1 MKRSL
6 TISDV
11 FTFLFERYCDGVD
24 EVNDFN
30 YLAINELMDCV
41 NRRRVDG
48 EGCDY
53 HELRDAIPHWD
64 RTLPAADPAFCH
76 SLRLLIDTAEHKELT
91 EQ

>member
-11 FTFLFERYCDGVD
+11 FTFLFERYCDAVD

-30 YLAINELMDCV
+30 YLAVNGLMDCAH
-41 NRRRVDG
+41 RRN
-48 EGCDY
+48 CDY
-53 HELRDAIPHWD
+53 HELRDAIPHWE
-64 RTLPAADPAFCH
+64 RTLSAADPAFCH